1 MHVSRVTAALL
12 FAGGATALLSAAQAS
27 PPAQQ
32 VAAALQKKY
41 DEVRDFSADFVN
53 EYEGG
58 VLRKKATEQGT
69 VQIKKPGKMR
79 WNYTQP
85 ERKEFVSD
93 GHRMYIHWPA
103 DKQVMVTPVP
113 QEDQATT
120 AVLFLAGK
128 GNLTRDFAVSF
139 APGAPDDIYLL
150 RLQPRQKDNDYDWLQ
165 VGVDKKTLQLRS
177 LAFEDKQGGRSTFR
191 FSNFKE
197 NPGLSDKIFV
207 FKIPAGADVITNGSK
222 LR

>member
-1 MHVSRVTAALL
+1 MRLSNLTAALL
-12 FAGGATALLSAAQAS
+12 FALGGSAFVSARQAS

-41 DEVRDFSADFVN
+41 DAVRDFSADFVN
-53 EYEGG
+53 AYEGG
-58 VLRKKATEQGT
+58 VLRKKVSEKGT
-69 VQIKKPGKMR
+69 VQIKKPGMMR
-79 WNYTQP
+79 WIYAEP

-93 GHRMYIHWPA
+93 GRRMYVYWPA
-103 DKQVMVTPVP
+103 DKQVMVSPVP
-113 QEDQATT
+113 QEDQATS

-128 GNLTRDFAVSF
+128 GNLVRDFTVSF
-139 APGAPDDIYLL
+139 APGAPEDVYLL
-150 RLQPRQKDNDYDWLQ
+150 RLQPRQKDNDYDWLE

-177 LAFEDKQGGRSTFR
+177 LAFEDKQGGKSTFR
-191 FSNFKE
+191 FANFKE
-197 NPGLSDKIFV
+197 NPGLSDKIFA